1 MCPCVDGAGQPRRGR
16 LSAGFFVKPT
26 KTREDMDSS
35 NNAQVQPGNSNA
47 KLERKVKIL
56 YVVILILVVAMAFM
70 IFNTQKVANERNES
84 FAQGVQ
90 LRGELDKVMEDYN
103 DIRMENQDLVGQM
116 SDKDSLIMANKKEIE
131 RLIARQADYN
141 KIKKKLDLLR
151 KITQEYVVRIDSLVT
166 ANKVLAEENTQLKEE
181 TTRARQE
188 NTQLKTELDE
198 KISLAS
204 EFKAYDL
211 TAVTVRVRA
220 DGKEVP
226 TDRARRVTRINLDF
240 TLSENKI
247 VEPGQKTIYAR
258 ISRPDGVVMSLSSD
272 DQYSFVMNGDTL
284 QYTIKQDIE
293 YKNQAQEIKMHW
305 DRLTTDNHA
314 MAGQYAVILYMEGKE
329 IGRTGFAIRD

>member
-1 MCPCVDGAGQPRRGR
+1 
-16 LSAGFFVKPT
+16 
-26 KTREDMDSS
+26 
-35 NNAQVQPGNSNA
+35 
-47 KLERKVKIL
+47 
-56 YVVILILVVAMAFM
+56 M
-70 IFNTQKVANERNES
+70 IFRSQKAVIERDES

-90 LRGELDKVMEDYN
+90 LKGELDKVMDDYN
-103 DIRMENQDLVGQM
+103 SIKLENQDLIGQM
-116 SDKDSLIMANKKEIE
+116 AGKDSLILANKAEIE

-151 KITQEYVVRIDSLVT
+151 KITQEYVGRIDSLVT
-166 ANKVLAEENTQLKEE
+166 ANKVLAEENTQIKQEVS
-181 TTRARQE
+181 RARQE

-198 KISLAS
+198 KMSIAS

-211 TAVTVRVRA
+211 SATTVRVRA

-226 TDRARRVTRINLDF
+226 TDRSRRVTRINLSF

-247 VEPGQKTIYAR
+247 VEPGLKTVYAR
-258 ISRPDGVVMSLSSD
+258 ISRPDGVVMALSSD
-272 DQYSFVMNGDTL
+272 DLYSFVVDGDTL
-284 QYTIKQDIE
+284 QYTLKKDID
-293 YKNQAQEIKMHW
+293 YRNQAQEIKMHW